1 MLLPQRDGI
10 FLHTGFRGGGAIRDN
25 LNRFGQIPDEQVREM
40 AALFQIGRDMC
51 SLSENR

>member
-10 FLHTGFRGGGAIRDN
+10 FLHTGFRGTIRDN

-40 AALFQIGRDMC
+40 AALFQMGRDMC